1 MLNFKN
7 LSEEIFPAP
16 RILYLNLGNISNK
29 ALKQIIYK
37 SLEKVNQIFSET
49 DETLIEITK

>member
-16 RILYLNLGNISNK
+16 RILYLNLGNISNN
-29 ALKQIIYK
+29 ALNK
-37 SLEKVNQIFSET
+37 
-49 DETLIEITK
+49 